1 MRIMV
6 PLFVIAIAYQTGVA
20 CHPRVVTLANA
31 IPADVQLKL
40 ARVTRVWIAGFHAV
54 PNRDI
59 DLDGET
65 VRLIRQELR
74 RATSLEVIEAEP
86 LVVPTEDVFS
96 DRAYWRRLASE
107 HGSPL
112 IVTGTVNF
120 LVAPATTVQRG
131 RHTFVSAAGRV
142 LDPEV
147 VIIDGRN
154 GDVILKERIPPRM
167 RYGIGRFAFTVPLYF
182 DLMERAMPDWI
193 RVIAAGADLTG
204 AHEHVDTNTFDRAAD
219 TCPRCQ

>member
-6 PLFVIAIAYQTGVA
+6 PLFAIAIAYPAGVA
-20 CHPRVVTLANA
+20 CHPRVVTVANA
-31 IPADVQLKL
+31 VPADVQLKL
-40 ARVTRVWIAGFHAV
+40 ARITRIWIAGFHVV

-59 DLDGET
+59 DLDAET
-65 VRLIRQELR
+65 VRLIRHELR
-74 RATSLEVIEAEP
+74 RATSLDVIEAEP

-112 IVTGTVNF
+112 IVTGTVNL
-120 LVAPATTVQRG
+120 LVAPPTTVQRG
-131 RHTFVSAAGRV
+131 RHTLVSAAGRV

-154 GDVILKERIPPRM
+154 GDVILTERIPRRM
-167 RYGIGRFAFTVPLYF
+167 RYGIGRFAFTIPLYF

-193 RVIAAGADLTG
+193 RVIAIGAELIGSGDPGGHTQG
-204 AHEHVDTNTFDRAAD
+204 PGGSRHM
-219 TCPRCQ
+219 P